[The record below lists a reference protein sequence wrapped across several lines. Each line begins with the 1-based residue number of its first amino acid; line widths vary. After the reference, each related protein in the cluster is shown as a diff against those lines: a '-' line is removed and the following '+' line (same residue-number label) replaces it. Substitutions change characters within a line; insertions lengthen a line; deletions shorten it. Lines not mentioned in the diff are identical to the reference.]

1 MTESLLDPAAD
12 WHVPPGVC
20 MAVREGDAL
29 HTVIEGMARLDPA
42 EPMTAAHRHDLASV
56 SKLVTVLT
64 LDALVL
70 QGRLSWET
78 TLAEV
83 LGERAG
89 QFSSATLNEVV
100 RHRAGFRPWEP
111 MYLRPEALRDP
122 VGCILQGERG
132 PSRTVYS
139 DLGMQV
145 AAEVIATVVGLPY
158 ADAVGTVLGEAFV
171 AQLAHERGGVPTPV
185 AASSVGDAI
194 EQHMV
199 ATGEPYPVAVTDDGF
214 DWRTNVL
221 QGETSDCNAHYVYGG
236 AAGHAGWFTNLNGAL
251 ALGDLLLERGS
262 ALASD
267 PVDGIAQGVR
277 VYEIE
282 RNGRSRTLIGHPGFT
297 GTFVGA
303 SAGFDDEPPLV
314 VVWLSNRLHGLE
326 PVPAS
331 RLAPVDQLWRRGL
344 AEMHRRFGG
353 IE

>member
-1 MTESLLDPAAD
+1 MAESLLDHGAD

-29 HTVIEGMARLDPA
+29 HTVVEGMARLLPA
-42 EPMTAAHRHDLASV
+42 EPMTAQHWHDLASV

-83 LGERAG
+83 FGERVG
-89 QFSSATLNEVV
+89 QFGSTTVNDVV
-100 RHRAGFRPWEP
+100 RHRAGFVPWEP

-122 VGCILQGERG
+122 VGYILAGERG

-139 DLGMQV
+139 DLGMQI
-145 AAEVIATVVGLPY
+145 AAAVIEAVTQQPY
-158 ADAVGTVLGEAFV
+158 ADAVGAVLGDRFRAAF
-171 AQLAHERGGVPTPV
+171 AHERDGVPTPV

-199 ATGEPYPVAVTDDGF
+199 ATGEPYPVDVTDDGF
-214 DWRTNVL
+214 NWRTHVL

-236 AAGHAGWFTNLNGAL
+236 ATGHAGWFTDLDGAL
-251 ALGDLLLERGS
+251 ALGDLLLERGA
-262 ALASD
+262 ALAGD
-267 PVDGIAQGVR
+267 PVGGIAQGVR
-277 VYEIE
+277 VYDIE
-282 RNGRSRTLIGHPGFT
+282 WNGRSRTLIGHPGFT

-303 SAGFDDEPPLV
+303 SAGFDDQPPLV
-314 VVWLSNRLHGLE
+314 VVWLSNRLHGPE

-344 AEMHRRFGG
+344 AEMNRRFGG